1 MTANDDRYNIRSVER
16 ALRVLSLLSDGKQR
30 SLKELSEEIGINSS
44 TIFRFL
50 TTLSNR
56 GYVERDEQTAMYR
69 LGIACLELARAYHES
84 SDVRQ
89 VAFEELERL
98 RDDTK
103 ETVNLAILDKME
115 VVYVVKFLGLH
126 AIGIMTSQ
134 VGGRSPAYCTGLG
147 KLLLAF
153 KDPKEVLSYFKE
165 KGFHRFSENTI
176 MNIKTL
182 MDHLEEVRI
191 QGYALDHGE
200 HEPEVRCIAAPIYNF
215 AGKVVAAISI
225 SGPASRMDPLESQK
239 ELIRETQEAARSISL
254 RLGYTEKNECASRVR
269 CRSRR

>member
-1 MTANDDRYNIRSVER
+1 MTANDNRYNVRSVER
-16 ALRVLSLLSDGKQR
+16 ALSVLSLLSDGKQR
-30 SLKELSEEIGINSS
+30 TLKELSEAIGINSS

-50 TTLSNR
+50 TTLSNQ
-56 GYVERDEQTAMYR
+56 GFVERDGKTARYR
-69 LGIACLELARAYHES
+69 LGIACLELVRAYHES

-103 ETVNLAILDKME
+103 ETVHLAVLDKME
-115 VVYVVKFLGLH
+115 VVYVEKFRGLH

-147 KLLLAF
+147 KVLLAF
-153 KDPKEVLSYFKE
+153 KDPKEVLSYYKE
-165 KGFHRFSENTI
+165 KGFYRFSENTI

-200 HEPEVRCIAAPIYNF
+200 HETEVRCIAVPLYNF
-215 AGKVVAAISI
+215 AEKVVAAISI

-239 ELIRETQEAARSISL
+239 ELIRETQKTARSISM
-254 RLGYTEKNECASRVR
+254 RLGYTGNK
-269 CRSRR
+269 